1 MSKVGDQIIEVN
13 GQSFEEATH
22 DEAVQILKTNKRMSL
37 LIRDV
42 GKVPHSCTTST
53 PMVVPVS
60 RYQDHDSM
68 LLESSANHRPPSPA

>member
-1 MSKVGDQIIEVN
+1 MGDQILEVN

-53 PMVVPVS
+53 PMVVPAS
-60 RYQDHDSM
+60 RYQDHDSV
-68 LLESSANHRPPSPA
+68 LLESSPNHRPPSPA